1 VHIALLYVTATEQLG
16 LSMSATPVTAEFLRV
31 YSRMVSELAVCGVDR
46 NHCEAGPEAFQR
58 LAALA
63 PRPLDYTVCL
73 TSDGLSFEDIMNTL
87 LEEDRPHF
95 RRHYL
100 YLLALLRLADLGDLT
115 RLEQL
120 QGAFREA
127 RRSKGP
133 APQDVDAELSRILEA
148 YRNTREVVAT
158 KATCVPPPPAIPQLP
173 LGGVLGDL
181 AREISG
187 EIVQEIPEAEQGDF
201 DTAELLG
208 RVMQKVTGKI
218 GTRIRSGQLKQDQLF
233 QEAMGMLGSLA
244 AGGMNL
250 GGGAD
255 TAGLSPE
262 TLIGMFGSLQ
272 THNGVNN

>member
-1 VHIALLYVTATEQLG
+1 
-16 LSMSATPVTAEFLRV
+16 MSATPVTAEFLRV
-31 YSRMVSELAVCGVDR
+31 YARMVSELAVCGVDR
-46 NHCEAGPEAFQR
+46 NHCEAGPEAFHR

-63 PRPLDYTVCL
+63 SRPLDYTVCL
-73 TSDGLSFEDIMNTL
+73 TSDGLSFEDILNTL
-87 LEEDRPHF
+87 REEDRPHF
-95 RRHYL
+95 RRHCL
-100 YLLALLRLADLGDLT
+100 YLLALLRLADIGELT

-133 APQDVDAELSRILEA
+133 TPQDVDAELTRLIEE
-148 YRNTREVVAT
+148 YRNTTQVAT
-158 KATCVPPPPAIPQLP
+158 DVPATTAAIPQIP

-250 GGGAD
+250 GGGA
-255 TAGLSPE
+255 GMSQE

-272 THNGVNN
+272 THSGVNN